1 MNEVND
7 NSEKRGRDFSVGS
20 LEERKKMGE
29 GHVTSSTS
37 RNKNDQ
43 MKG

>member
-1 MNEVND
+1 MNEVNN
-7 NSEKRGRDFSVGS
+7 NSEKRGRDFSVRPHG
-20 LEERKKMGE
+20 ERKKWGRE
-29 GHVTSSTS
+29 HTTSSSS